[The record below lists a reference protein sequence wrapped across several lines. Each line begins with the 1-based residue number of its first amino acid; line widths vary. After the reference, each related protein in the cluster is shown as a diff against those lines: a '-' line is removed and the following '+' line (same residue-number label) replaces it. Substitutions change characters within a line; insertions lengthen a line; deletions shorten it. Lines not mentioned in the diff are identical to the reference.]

1 MAARKRDWAFIGG
14 VITCAACVVTLGVA
28 GVVATRGHDGQ
39 AVRAGSLVRQHVTP
53 AQRELACAE
62 IAAYGEDVARHTF
75 KANFLATVAA
85 AEPGTTNGWS
95 ADEAW
100 DYVRRELPC

>member
-39 AVRAGSLVRQHVTP
+39 AVRAGSLVREHVTP
-53 AQRELACAE
+53 A
-62 IAAYGEDVARHTF
+62 G
-75 KANFLATVAA
+75 
-85 AEPGTTNGWS
+85 AEPGTTNGWT
-95 ADEAW
+95 ADQAW